1 MTRLRLRL
9 DTMRRFRFPKAE
21 CGGGMAIL
29 VVFFG
34 LLLLAFG
41 FAYVIKLSAIG
52 DQMDRLQVSA
62 DAAALAWADY
72 NVEQM
77 HDLFTDDINGSSPSW
92 SELTLGKANAGT
104 FAQKNDAKLISGS
117 PINQNEYRV
126 MVQSNT
132 KFASGN
138 FEKETAVSTLGAKVS
153 SCDTRDLQA
162 ELDDKIEAYLE
173 SLAAAATAQSEEG
186 GDSTTATFSLPE
198 EDPDIFVSGNVNC
211 GEIELDVE
219 LHWKEPNVVLTSQD
233 DIAKQFD
240 PHLVG

>member
-1 MTRLRLRL
+1 MRRLRFLR
-9 DTMRRFRFPKAE
+9 E
-21 CGGGMAIL
+21 ESGGGMAIL
-29 VVFFG
+29 MIFFG

-41 FAYVIKLSAIG
+41 FTYVIKLSAIG

-62 DAAALAWADY
+62 DASALAWADY

-92 SELTLGKANAGT
+92 SELTLGKPNART

-132 KFASGN
+132 KFASGD

-153 SCDTRDLQA
+153 SCDTSDLQA

-173 SLAAAATAQSEEG
+173 SLAAANAATEGEEG